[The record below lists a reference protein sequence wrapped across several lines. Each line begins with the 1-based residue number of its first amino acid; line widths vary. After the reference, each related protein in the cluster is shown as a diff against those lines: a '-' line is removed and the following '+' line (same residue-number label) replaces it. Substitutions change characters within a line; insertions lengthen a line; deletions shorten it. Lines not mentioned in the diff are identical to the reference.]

1 MNSGGGGGGEIGGGG
16 GLVGSNFS
24 GFVPLS
30 EKPYPIIVYSLFI
43 LTTIFRPPFL
53 VTFGKM

>member
-1 MNSGGGGGGEIGGGG
+1 MNSGGEGELAGGG
-16 GLVGSNFS
+16 GLVGSNIS

-30 EKPYPIIVYSLFI
+30 EKPYHIIVYSLFI
-43 LTTIFRPPFL
+43 LRTIFRPPLL